1 MGIGILKGFG
11 AFVLLLLAQVLVLNR
26 IHLFNC
32 ATPLLYVYVVMLF
45 MRDFPRWGVLV
56 ASFAM
61 GLCIDIFSNTPGLAA
76 ASMTFVGLL
85 QPYLLE
91 LLLPRKNADDLDLAP
106 SMRSLGVGPFVWYA
120 LIIVFVYCLV
130 FFALEAFNFNNW
142 ILWLENVGGSFAITS
157 ILLLTIEFFR
167 NQMSSGGV

>member
-1 MGIGILKGFG
+1 
-11 AFVLLLLAQVLVLNR
+11 
-26 IHLFNC
+26 
-32 ATPLLYVYVVMLF
+32 
-45 MRDFPRWGVLV
+45 
-56 ASFAM
+56 
-61 GLCIDIFSNTPGLAA
+61 
-76 ASMTFVGLL
+76 MTFVGLL